1 MKYPLSILL
10 IGISYLT
17 ACSSSPDSHFPRY
30 SDFPKT
36 KALSAQVINLDT
48 ILFRYPF
55 RVAVR
60 DSIAVVMDL
69 HNMDHYLHAFTY
81 PGWKHIA
88 SFGRRGE
95 APQEMLS
102 AINIQFNSLDSLWAL
117 DANKMEITRWKI
129 SSTNGSAERVEEIKL
144 DKKLVRSLDFHT
156 MESGFL
162 VPDYMGEHRFWEV
175 DGNGKAIQNHGTIP
189 SEAAEE
195 ETSRSALAQAW
206 RPFMDYNPDSGI
218 LAMVTQLGET
228 LEIYNLKDS
237 THKVLYGPNG
247 EPEFKT
253 ARDGSGVPDG
263 IMGFNDIKVTDKY
276 IYAVFQGIKLKDD
289 LAAYKQ
295 GKELEDGGRFIYV
308 FDLKGNPVQKYTL
321 DHAIHGIDVNEK
333 TNTIVA
339 TEVKSDD
346 PIIEFKI

>member
-1 MKYPLSILL
+1 
-10 IGISYLT
+10 
-17 ACSSSPDSHFPRY
+17 
-30 SDFPKT
+30 
-36 KALSAQVINLDT
+36 
-48 ILFRYPF
+48 
-55 RVAVR
+55 
-60 DSIAVVMDL
+60 
-69 HNMDHYLHAFTY
+69 
-81 PGWKHIA
+81 
-88 SFGRRGE
+88 
-95 APQEMLS
+95 
-102 AINIQFNSLDSLWAL
+102 
-117 DANKMEITRWKI
+117 
-129 SSTNGSAERVEEIKL
+129 
-144 DKKLVRSLDFHT
+144 
-156 MESGFL
+156 
-162 VPDYMGEHRFWEV
+162 
-175 DGNGKAIQNHGTIP
+175 
-189 SEAAEE
+189 
-195 ETSRSALAQAW
+195 
-206 RPFMDYNPDSGI
+206 
-218 LAMVTQLGET
+218 MVTQLGET

-237 THKVLYGPNG
+237 THLVLYGPNG

-276 IYAVFQGIKLKDD
+276 IYAVFQGMKLKDD